1 MRIHVRRNMIETIR
15 ISRLM
20 RIENNMSTLSVINH
34 DNVRREL
41 RSVYFPPFVTSDAKI
56 DHR

>member
-1 MRIHVRRNMIETIR
+1 MRIQVPRNMIETIR

-20 RIENNMSTLSVINH
+20 GIENNMSILSVINH
-34 DNVRREL
+34 DNVRRES
-41 RSVYFPPFVTSDAKI
+41 RSVYFSPFVTSDAKI